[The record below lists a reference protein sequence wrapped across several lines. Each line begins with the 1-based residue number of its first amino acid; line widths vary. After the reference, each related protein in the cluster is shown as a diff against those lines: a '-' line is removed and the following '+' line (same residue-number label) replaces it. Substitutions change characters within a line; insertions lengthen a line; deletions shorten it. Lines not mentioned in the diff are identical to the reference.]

1 MDETAQSPETTY
13 QPPAVVPT
21 PTYAP
26 TPQNQP
32 KKGKK
37 TVGLLFVVLAIILI
51 LGGVFYFLGKKGESE
66 DLEAS
71 PTPQERFTETE
82 PTTEPSPSESPEAEV
97 DKTKVKIMIQ
107 NGTGIA
113 KEASYLSDKL
123 KVLGYEDIDS
133 SNADKQ
139 DYTATTVTFS
149 SKLASSVVSEL
160 TKELEKV
167 YQDVNTTK
175 SSSLT
180 VDVKIITGLR
190 KGATAKPAATTAG
203 SASPTATS
211 KASATPT
218 STPTPAPTVTD

>member
-1 MDETAQSPETTY
+1 MDETVQSPQPTY

-26 TPQNQP
+26 TPQSEP

-97 DKTKVKIMIQ
+97 DKAKVKIMIQ

-190 KGATAKPAATTAG
+190 KGATSKPSASATPKSTATS
-203 SASPTATS
+203 SASPTAS
-211 KASATPT
+211 SSPTPT
-218 STPTPAPTVTD
+218 ATTATN